1 MLQGFSEKR
10 FGLIGGRLS
19 HSFSPQIHACLADY
33 DYRLFPMPAS
43 DIPAWFA
50 DSASP

>member
-19 HSFSPQIHACLADY
+19 HSFSPQIQACLADY
-33 DYRLFPMPAS
+33 G
-43 DIPAWFA
+43 
-50 DSASP
+50 